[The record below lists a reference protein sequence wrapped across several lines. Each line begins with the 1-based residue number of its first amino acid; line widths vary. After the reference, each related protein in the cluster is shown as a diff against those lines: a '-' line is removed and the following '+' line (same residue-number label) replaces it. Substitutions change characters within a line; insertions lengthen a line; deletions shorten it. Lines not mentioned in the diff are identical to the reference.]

1 MLLSGSRLSLH
12 PSRIAYRSPKRL
24 LPALFI
30 LPISSQKPHS
40 LTLLLYLE
48 SSLSSAKSLANPVS
62 RYPYFQTQIG
72 RVVRGEWRGL
82 AGQDSTAVGGKLENQ
97 FEYPEKLEG
106 VQRRVNVDL
115 TPLGKERQPRMPLAY
130 DSLSSTYAPS
140 NTPSN
145 SYTYAL
151 SSLSP
156 IHASLPG
163 TRGSTLPSSAL
174 FPMTGPQLRI
184 RIRLRTTLTGAW
196 LMER

>member
-12 PSRIAYRSPKRL
+12 PSRIAYRSPQRL

-40 LTLLLYLE
+40 LALLLYLE

-72 RVVRGEWRGL
+72 RVARGEWSGL

-106 VQRRVNVDL
+106 VQCRVNVDL
-115 TPLGKERQPRMPLAY
+115 TPLGKERQSVEGLCEQSRSLGAQAAY
-130 DSLSSTYAPS
+130 ATSLRHVSH
-140 NTPSN
+140 
-145 SYTYAL
+145 
-151 SSLSP
+151 P
-156 IHASLPG
+156 IRS
-163 TRGSTLPSSAL
+163 R
-174 FPMTGPQLRI
+174 TGPAKRHYP
-184 RIRLRTTLTGAW
+184 
-196 LMER
+196 